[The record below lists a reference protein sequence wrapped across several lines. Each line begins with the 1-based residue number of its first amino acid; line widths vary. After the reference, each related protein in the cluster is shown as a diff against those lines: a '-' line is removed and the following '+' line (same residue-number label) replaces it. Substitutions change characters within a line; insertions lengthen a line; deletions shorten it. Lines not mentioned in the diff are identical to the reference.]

1 MAHRNIRP
9 LLMPVIDIHHP
20 HSLGKPACRNAVDA
34 IARKLSTRFGLGG
47 MTWSGDT
54 IDFAGHGV
62 EGNLTVGES
71 DAHVQVRLGSL
82 LGLMKPVVEAEI
94 RRQLQEHLG

>member
-9 LLMPVIDIHHP
+9 WLMPVIDIHHP

-34 IARKLSTRFGLGG
+34 IARKLSTRFGLGD

-54 IDFAGHGV
+54 LSFAAHGV
-62 EGNLTVGES
+62 EGNLIVGEA
-71 DAHVQVRLGSL
+71 DAHVRVPLSPL
-82 LGLMKPVVEAEI
+82 PGLMRPLVEAEI
-94 RRQLQEHLG
+94 RRRLREHLG